1 MSGKNQATHDYI
13 VFKLAEALKQLA
25 QAQRAA
31 PAQKGYK
38 NFDVAIDIMH
48 GCQKTFG
55 DAWEATRDANTAMP
69 DMVSARTKLTL
80 LHTGAA
86 ALSVAAAIKHID
98 EIIKALM
105 HHMGGEHPP
114 VHPRRPST

>member
-13 VFKLAEALKQLA
+13 VFKLAEALKQLV
-25 QAQRAA
+25 QAQRAN
-31 PAQKGYK
+31 PVQKGYK
-38 NFDVAIDIMH
+38 NFDLAIDVIH

-80 LHTGAA
+80 LHTGTAA
-86 ALSVAAAIKHID
+86 QSVAAAIKHID

-105 HHMGGEHPP
+105 HHMDSS
-114 VHPRRPST
+114 PS